1 MKSKILSAL
10 LSLAI
15 AFGLWVYVITVVSP
29 ESEETYDNIPVILEG
44 KTVLTERGLMITEG
58 ENASVS
64 LRLKGNRSDLVKLNR
79 GNITLKVDLSKIYE
93 PGNHQLNYSI
103 SYPGDVPNGA
113 VSVENRSPATIALK
127 VERRVTAQIPVEA
140 VFSGSVPDGFISDPE
155 NAVLDPLFVTVK
167 GPASVVEQ
175 IAKARIEVDLDDQN
189 ESISQSYAYT
199 LCDESG
205 DPVDVALVETD
216 VAEIR
221 LDLKIQRVKE
231 IKLTYTIVEG
241 GGATAASAKIE
252 VKPAKIKVSGS
263 DTVLEGL
270 DEINLGTIDLSEI
283 IRATQLSFPINL
295 PDGVT
300 NLTGVTDAAVDIR
313 FEGLTVKEFTI
324 ENIQAINVPEGLEFE
339 FLTEVLK
346 VTLRGPT
353 EQINALSVSN
363 IVVSVDF
370 SGKEVGTST
379 MKATITIN
387 GAEYSGVGAVG
398 TYSVSVTLRV
408 QEKK

>member
-29 ESEETYDNIPVILEG
+29 ESEETYDSIPVILEG
-44 KTVLTERGLMITEG
+44 KTVLAERGLMITEG
-58 ENASVS
+58 ENASVT
-64 LRLKGNRSDLVKLNR
+64 LRLMGNRSDLVKLNR
-79 GNITLKVDLSKIYE
+79 SNITLKVDLSKIYE
-93 PGNHQLNYSI
+93 PGNHQLTYSI
-103 SYPGDVPNGA
+103 AYPGDVPNGA

-127 VERRVTAQIPVEA
+127 VERRESKQVPVEA

-155 NAVLDPLFVTVK
+155 NAVLDPLYVTVK

-175 IAKARIEVDLDDQN
+175 IAKARIDVDLDGQN
-189 ESISQSYAYT
+189 ESISQSYTYT
-199 LCDESG
+199 LCNEAG
-205 DPVDVALVETD
+205 EPVNVALVETD

-231 IKLTYTIVEG
+231 VKLTYTIIEG
-241 GGATAASAKIE
+241 GGATEESAVIE

-270 DEINLGTIDLSEI
+270 DEINLGVIDLSEI
-283 IRATQLSFPINL
+283 IRVTQLSFPINL

-300 NLTGVTDAAVDIR
+300 NLTGVTDAAVNVR
-313 FEGLTVKEFTI
+313 FEGLTVKEFAI
-324 ENIQAINVPEGLEFE
+324 EDIQVVNVPEGLEYE
-339 FLTEVLK
+339 LLTEVLK
-346 VTLRGPT
+346 VKLRGPT
-353 EQINALSVSN
+353 EQINALSVGK

-370 SGKEVGTST
+370 SGKEIGTFT
-379 MKATITIN
+379 IKVTITIN

-398 TYSVSVTLRV
+398 TYSVSATLREE
-408 QEKK
+408 EKK

>member
-79 GNITLKVDLSKIYE
+79 GNITLKVDLTKIYE
-93 PGNHQLNYSI
+93 PGNHQLTYTI
-103 SYPGDVPNGA
+103 GLPGDVPNGA
-113 VSVENRSPATIALK
+113 VSVENRSPANIALK
-127 VERRVTAQIPVEA
+127 VEKRETKQVRVEA

-155 NAVLDPLFVTVK
+155 NAILDPLYVTVK

-175 IAKARIEVDLDDQN
+175 IDRARIDVDLDDQN
-189 ESISQSYAYT
+189 ESISQSYTYT
-199 LCDESG
+199 LCNKDG
-205 DPVDVALVETD
+205 DPVNVALIETD

-270 DEINLGTIDLSEI
+270 DEINLGIIDLSEI
-283 IRATQLSFPINL
+283 IKATQLSFPINL

-313 FEGLTVKEFTI
+313 FEGLTVKEFII